1 MTDPSVLA
9 DLLKLC
15 KEAIPVIKESI
26 QGPHFH
32 ELRGK
37 LSADIIRSWIHNNI
51 SSPDIK
57 KCALYYEIGKKS
69 YVGAFMLA
77 EDNSFVYSGGKP
89 IAAVFYASQLDN
101 ELRDIFR
108 SDTFAV
114 LKF

>member
-1 MTDPSVLA
+1 MTDLA
-9 DLLKLC
+9 ELLKLC

-32 ELRGK
+32 ELSGK
-37 LSADIIRSWIHNNI
+37 LTADIIRSWIHKSI

-77 EDNSFVYSGGKP
+77 EDNSFVYSNGKA
-89 IAAVFYASQLDN
+89 IAAVFYAAQLDKG
-101 ELRDIFR
+101 LRNIFR
-108 SDTFAV
+108 SDNFAI